1 LGCYSSRFSR
11 LIPCGKIK
19 LLATT
24 VINGGENAD
33 KIAYFPMLR
42 KMRISKEYDGCG
54 DVVTPRVLSFNFLS
68 KTREILRANA
78 LNPLLAKGVENPEYQ
93 EVKSD
98 FPIFAFSFGISRKS
112 VKIEKGMKIGII
124 NYFGGIGFI
133 LANNKLLLQGKN
145 ESLKEIEEK
154 IINNASRVYNEL
166 YDEELFVEDI
176 TEMGIRGIKE
186 IENMYKMK
194 FKLDKIKVYSLP
206 QYILDMMQEN
216 PLGEF
221 NAIVIGKENKVR
233 DFLERFRRI
242 GIEAYIAGEVK

>member
-1 LGCYSSRFSR
+1 
-11 LIPCGKIK
+11 
-19 LLATT
+19 
-24 VINGGENAD
+24 
-33 KIAYFPMLR
+33 M
-42 KMRISKEYDGCG
+42 
-54 DVVTPRVLSFNFLS
+54 
-68 KTREILRANA
+68 
-78 LNPLLAKGVENPEYQ
+78 
-93 EVKSD
+93 
-98 FPIFAFSFGISRKS
+98 SRKS

-124 NYFGGIGFI
+124 NYFGGIGFL
-133 LANNKLLLQGKN
+133 LANNKLLSQGKN

-221 NAIVIGKENKVR
+221 NAIVIGKENKVS

-242 GIEAYIAGEVK
+242 GIESYIAGEVK